1 VEDSQESES
10 LHETGAGWSVG
21 SVPGNALEAGLGGA
35 ETEEIEV
42 SVENVESGESAEIVE
57 SAVSVESASVESV
70 ESAKSKE
77 SMEIVQ
83 TEIVE
88 NASAVEVQVRDTD
101 QVAVE
106 EADRGSLTAG
116 AVREAALRVVLSGT
130 GQSPGTGRLATVGMS
145 GSVNPVLQELHSEQ
159 QLRFVPPYPLGMARG
174 LTTKPNSKS
183 SGSSSRQEG
192 RLWRHSC
199 SCTALLN
206 QRQKLSQSREMM
218 RPYPGWTT
226 PPSSKSQLL
235 RARRGNLGTG
245 TDWTRPM
252 NRRMERPSKCRS
264 QDPMTNHHDRKPCR
278 RNR

>member
-1 VEDSQESES
+1 VE
-10 LHETGAGWSVG
+10 
-21 SVPGNALEAGLGGA
+21 
-35 ETEEIEV
+35 
-42 SVENVESGESAEIVE
+42 SVETVE

-145 GSVNPVLQELHSEQ
+145 RSVNPVLQELHSEQ
-159 QLRFVPPYPLGMARG
+159 QPRFVPPRPLGMARG
-174 LTTKPNSKS
+174 LTTKPTSKS
-183 SGSSSRQEG
+183 SSSSRHEG
-192 RLWRHSC
+192 RLRRHSC
-199 SCTALLN
+199 SQTAFLN
-206 QRQKLSQSREMM
+206 QRQKLRQSRERM
-218 RPYPGWTT
+218 RPCPGWTT